1 MLLLASRKQR
11 NSGLNAAATEAHIHT
26 SVLCGAHGNVMMVK
40 QCNLNENQSE
50 TLELLSFREKRE
62 REKKI
67 GNLNSKRFPVRVNE
81 KRVSLMV

>member
-1 MLLLASRKQR
+1 MMRLGVSQQR
-11 NSGLNAAATEAHIHT
+11 NLGLNATATEAHIHT

-50 TLELLSFREKRE
+50 TLELLSFREKK

-67 GNLNSKRFPVRVNE
+67 CNLNSKRFPVRVNE